1 MSERPTRSIALSDL
15 LDRLLDTGVV
25 VRGKITISV
34 ADVDMIHIDAAL
46 LVAAADRA
54 VDHMSARGKT

>member
-1 MSERPTRSIALSDL
+1 MSELPARSVALSDL

-25 VRGKITISV
+25 LRGSIMISV
-34 ADVDMIHIDAAL
+34 ADVDMIYIDVAL

-54 VDHMSARGKT
+54 LDLPSRRRT